1 VADGARARRR
11 RPAQRP
17 ARRRIVSALGA
28 ILAARI
34 RVEGPLRLDRFMAAA
49 LSDPAHGYYSRAEPF
64 GAAGDFITAPEI
76 SQCFGELLGLW
87 AAVVWQAMGRPARV
101 LLVELGPG
109 RGTLIAD
116 ALRAVGQ
123 AAPDFAAALALHLVE
138 TSHRLRGIQRQA
150 LAQAAAGAR
159 ATWHDAIETLP
170 PGPAILLA
178 NELFDALPI
187 RQFQRGANGWAERC
201 VDLDPAAEASADAGA
216 PRFRFVLRPVAAAD
230 MPALGPAHRDAPDG
244 AIVEVN
250 EASRALAAAI
260 AARLAAQG
268 GAALLLDYGPMRSAP
283 GDSLQALRRHAPHPP
298 LADPGEADLT
308 AHVDFEDLA
317 RAARAAGG
325 RVFGPVP
332 QGRFLLR
339 LGLGERAAAL
349 ARAASERQRDAIESG
364 ARRLLDPRGMGA
376 LFKAMAI
383 CHPALTFPALT
394 FPALT
399 GPALTGPALP
409 ALPGFDPS

>member
-1 VADGARARRR
+1 
-11 RPAQRP
+11 
-17 ARRRIVSALGA
+17 
-28 ILAARI
+28 
-34 RVEGPLRLDRFMAAA
+34 MAAA

-123 AAPDFAAALALHLVE
+123 ATPDFAAALSLHLVE
-138 TSHRLRGIQRQA
+138 TSHRLRGVQRQT
-150 LAQAAAGAR
+150 LARAAAGAR

-187 RQFQRGANGWAERC
+187 RQFQREGDGWAERC
-201 VDLDPAAEASADAGA
+201 VDLDPEAAEDAPG
-216 PRFRFVLRPVAAAD
+216 FRFVLRPVAAAD
-230 MPALGPAHRDAPDG
+230 MPALGPAHCDAPDG

-260 AARLAAQG
+260 AARLAAQV

-317 RAARAAGG
+317 TVARAAGG

-349 ARAASERQRDAIESG
+349 ARVASERQRDAIESG

-383 CHPALTFPALT
+383 CHPGLAFP
-394 FPALT
+394 P
-399 GPALTGPALP
+399 LP
-409 ALPGFDPS
+409 APPGFDPA